1 MVDVQL
7 TSRKQ
12 ATAINGFITA
22 LLLLKKK
29 KLNFYYTRLVPVN
42 CNELAEPIAATRAKA
57 YSARLHRWRVE
68 GNLS

>member
-12 ATAINGFITA
+12 ATAINRFITA

-29 KLNFYYTRLVPVN
+29 SNFHYTRLVPVN

-57 YSARLHRWRVE
+57 HSARLHRWRVD